1 MFLIEFLSLFIKTLR
16 LFSTPGTYSRGEG
29 GEGDYGDGDIV
40 EIHDNN
46 PYYESGD

>member
-1 MFLIEFLSLFIKTLR
+1 MFLIEFLSLFIKTLKI
-16 LFSTPGTYSRGEG
+16 FSTLGTYSRGEG
-29 GEGDYGDGDIV
+29 GDGDIV